1 MSRLA
6 LDRPAPDPSRDGV
19 VGAGPASGLRV
30 LAVGATAATFV
41 LIAVGALVR
50 ATDSGLGCTGWPKCT
65 PDRWLPPLE
74 YHAIIEYTH
83 RMTAFIDVV
92 LIVWLAALAWRRYR
106 GVDRVFRPVMAA
118 AIFVIFQAVLGG
130 IVVKGDLHALLVTA
144 HFMTAMILAGT
155 LVVAT
160 VGAYTLDIERPA
172 LRPVDGLSRLAW
184 AAAAAMFALLGVGAY
199 VRGEGAGLA
208 FKDWPLMNGRL
219 VPDLSNLRP
228 ALHFTHRALAA
239 AVFVLVVGL
248 GARAWR
254 ARAER
259 PAVAVLASCAAGL
272 FAAQILIGAANVW
285 SRLATPAVT
294 AHVAVAGLLW
304 GTVVGAAS
312 TARIP
317 AGSARTRDVPPS
329 VPEGS
334 LAPAGRS
341 PA

>member
-1 MSRLA
+1 M
-6 LDRPAPDPSRDGV
+6 
-19 VGAGPASGLRV
+19 
-30 LAVGATAATFV
+30 GATTATFV

-50 ATDSGLGCTGWPKCT
+50 ATGSGLGCTGWPKCT
-65 PDRWLPPLE
+65 PDRWLPPVE

-106 GVDRVFRPVMAA
+106 AVRRVFRPVMAA

-130 IVVKGDLHALLVTA
+130 IVVKGDLHTLLVTA
-144 HFMTAMILAGT
+144 HFMTAMVLAGT

-160 VGAYTLDIERPA
+160 VGAYTLDIQPSAVRPM
-172 LRPVDGLSRLAW
+172 DGLSRLAW
-184 AAAAAMFALLGVGAY
+184 ATSIALFALLGVGAY
-199 VRGEGAGLA
+199 VRGESAGLA
-208 FKDWPLMNGRL
+208 FNGWPLMNGRL

-239 AVFVLVVGL
+239 AVFVLVVVF
-248 GARAWR
+248 ASRAWR

-259 PAVAVLASCAAGL
+259 PAVAALAVCAAGL

-304 GTVVGAAS
+304 GTVVGAAAA
-312 TARIP
+312 ARIP
-317 AGSARTRDVPPS
+317 AASARTGDVVS
-329 VPEGS
+329 SATEGS
-334 LAPAGRS
+334 LTPAGRS
-341 PA
+341 RP